1 MVNVMGIADIDE
13 IKKYVQKLKQRKKE
27 IEEEFIKLL
36 NLKKEGKIKEEE
48 YKEKRRKL
56 EREYVEV
63 MDRLA
68 QMRYFTGEEQL
79 FA

>member
-1 MVNVMGIADIDE
+1 MGLADMNE
-13 IKKYVQKLKQRKKE
+13 IKKYVKSLKQRKKD
-27 IEEEFIKLL
+27 IENRFMELL
-36 NLKKEGKIKEEE
+36 NLKKNGKISDEE
-48 YKEKRRKL
+48 YEERRKKL

>member
-1 MVNVMGIADIDE
+1 VVNVMGIADIDE

>member
-1 MVNVMGIADIDE
+1 MGIADIEE
-13 IKKYVQKLKQRKKE
+13 IKKYVKKLKQRKKE
-27 IEEEFIKLL
+27 IESEYARLTNMWKR
-36 NLKKEGKIKEEE
+36 GKISNEE
-48 YKEKRRKL
+48 YEQRKRKL

-68 QMRYFTGEEQL
+68 QMRYFTGEEPF

>member
-1 MVNVMGIADIDE
+1 MGIADIDE
-13 IKKYVQKLKQRKKE
+13 IKKYVEKLKQRKKE